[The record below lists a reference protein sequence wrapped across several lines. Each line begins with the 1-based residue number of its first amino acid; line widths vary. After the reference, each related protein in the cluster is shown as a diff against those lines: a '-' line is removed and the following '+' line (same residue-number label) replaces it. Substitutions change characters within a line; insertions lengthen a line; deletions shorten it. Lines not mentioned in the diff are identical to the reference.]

1 MTAQDFKAPESVSRL
16 QQRALIVGI
25 IGVVACIIGYVKAPE
40 EMLRSYLMAFM
51 LILGLSLGSLG
62 LLMLQHLT
70 SGNWGIVIRRPLESA
85 TRALPLVFLLFA
97 PLFFGFRYLYGA
109 WLNAPAPGHE
119 GALSDFQQHYLT
131 PGWFHI
137 RAIIYFAVWLLLM
150 WIFNAWSRRQDVDR
164 DDRML
169 RRNLKMLAGPGI
181 ILYVFAMSF
190 AAMFFSDAG

>member
-16 QQRALIVGI
+16 QQRALIAGI
-25 IGVVACIIGYVKAPE
+25 IGVVICIIGYVKSPE
-40 EMLRSYLMAFM
+40 TLMRSYLMAFM

-85 TRALPLVFLLFA
+85 TRALPLVFILFA

-109 WLNAPAPGHE
+109 WLNAPPPGHE
-119 GALSDFQQHYLT
+119 GALSNFQQHYFT

-150 WIFNAWSRRQDVDR
+150 WIFNALSRQQDVHREDRSLRRRCRRYRCREFCQGKQASRRGAWR
-164 DDRML
+164 L
-169 RRNLKMLAGPGI
+169 WPLL
-181 ILYVFAMSF
+181 
-190 AAMFFSDAG
+190 